1 MNPEELRAKFP
12 LILHWIQQTLSAHAA
27 RARPVASLNFP
38 RLRSYFTPATLSAAR
53 VVAVD
58 TVPLPPLTAL
68 GLTGFTDFENT
79 DAIGI
84 TYLDTFFVQADYQ
97 DDESLHFH
105 ELVHIVQW
113 NLLGPER
120 FLAIY
125 AEGLEQFGYRD
136 SPEQVVGRWVY
147 QTQLLVVN
155 RRFSVGLGGSQNSE
169 TQMLN

>member
-12 LILHWIQQTLSAHAA
+12 LILHWIQQTLSTHAA
-27 RARPVASLNFP
+27 RTRPVASLNFP
-38 RLRSYFTPATLSAAR
+38 RLRSYFTPATLAAAR

-136 SPEQVVGRWVY
+136 SPLEEMAYRLEALFRKGGAPFPVEQIVGRA
-147 QTQLLVVN
+147 LNELVAI
-155 RRFSVGLGGSQNSE
+155 
-169 TQMLN
+169 

>member
-12 LILHWIQQTLSAHAA
+12 LILNWIQQTLSTHAA

-38 RLRSYFTPATLSAAR
+38 RLRSYFTPATLDAAR

-84 TYLDTFFVQADYQ
+84 TYLDTFFVQADCQ
-97 DDESLHFH
+97 DNESLHFH

-136 SPEQVVGRWVY
+136 SPLEEMAYRLEALFGKGGAPFPVEQIVGRE
-147 QTQLLVVN
+147 LNELVAI
-155 RRFSVGLGGSQNSE
+155 
-169 TQMLN
+169 